1 MQNLRCPP
9 CPPARPAGAWRLGGR
24 GLRSRGRGLPTKEA
38 WAAAGR
44 ACAASPL
51 LKRMRQLPEVVVG
64 GRAGCSDGGEVRL
77 PGGAPGEVRGEH
89 SAARHYR
96 QRLPAQQPGWTQ
108 PEIVRA
114 LPLTPLSVA
123 RPRGSSR
130 FPRSPPTPPNLVPKR
145 PVFSLQEFH
154 GDGLAGYR
162 QMPAAASRYQRPLRS
177 F

>member
-9 CPPARPAGAWRLGGR
+9 CPPARPAGAWRLRGR
-24 GLRSRGRGLPTKEA
+24 GLRSRGRGLPTKGA
-38 WAAAGR
+38 WPAAGW

-64 GRAGCSDGGEVRL
+64 GRAGYSNGGEVRL

-96 QRLPAQQPGWTQ
+96 QRLPAQQPGWAQ

-114 LPLTPLSVA
+114 LHLTPLFVA

-130 FPRSPPTPPNLVPKR
+130 SPPNPTKPCAKTTCFLLTGI
-145 PVFSLQEFH
+145 SW
-154 GDGLAGYR
+154 
-162 QMPAAASRYQRPLRS
+162 
-177 F
+177 